1 MSIVGADPNAYF
13 FPASREIAA
22 ITNAPVAQVT
32 TTFAHGYVTGIILR
46 LYIPPAYGMTQAN
59 FLSGTI
65 EVTSPTTFTI
75 TIDTSKFDPF
85 VVPAPNQFYIN
96 SPAQCVPFGE
106 ENDTLEAA
114 FRNILT
120 PLF

>member
-1 MSIVGADPNAYF
+1 MPIVGADPNSYF

-32 TTFAHGYVTGIILR
+32 TTFAHGYISDIILR

-59 FLSGTI
+59 FLAGTI
-65 EVTSPTTFTI
+65 QVTSPTTFTI
-75 TIDTSKFDPF
+75 SIDTSTFDPF
-85 VVPAPNQFYIN
+85 VVPAPNPNVIS

-106 ENDTLEAA
+106 DNDTFQAA